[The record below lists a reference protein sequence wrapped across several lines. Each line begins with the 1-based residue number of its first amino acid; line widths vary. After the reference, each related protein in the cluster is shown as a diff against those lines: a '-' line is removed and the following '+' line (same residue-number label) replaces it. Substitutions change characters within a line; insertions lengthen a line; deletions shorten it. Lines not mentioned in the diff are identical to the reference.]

1 MWVMT
6 QEVGTIELLLSS
18 HTGKPVIFGY
28 RLRCIVYTYILLNI
42 VHYIFMLQF
51 LKEEV
56 LGYLE
61 KWEKAVAARKGF
73 QDNEKK
79 NMLLSMETSN
89 GMKITSESCINYS
102 MILCIHL
109 S

>member
-1 MWVMT
+1 
-6 QEVGTIELLLSS
+6 
-18 HTGKPVIFGY
+18 
-28 RLRCIVYTYILLNI
+28 
-42 VHYIFMLQF
+42 MLQF
-51 LKEEV
+51 LKVEV

-73 QDNEKK
+73 QDNEK
-79 NMLLSMETSN
+79 NMLLSLETSN

-102 MILCIHL
+102 MVLCIHL